1 MNIIFSNEII
11 VVSFLGWFIAQSLK
25 IFSHFAAT
33 RKVDFSRMVGSGG
46 MPSSHSPLVAS
57 MTTAIG
63 ILDGFGS
70 SVFALSLGMACI
82 VMYDASGV
90 RLAVGKQAKILNE
103 ILEDIQKH
111 KFETEKLKELIG
123 HTPLQVFA
131 GAILGVAIAL
141 IYFTY
146 R

>member
-11 VVSFLGWFIAQSLK
+11 IIAFLSWFIAQGLK
-25 IFSHFAAT
+25 ILVEFVT
-33 RKVDFSRMVGSGG
+33 IRKIDFSRMMGSGG
-46 MPSSHSPLVAS
+46 MPSSHSALVTS
-57 MTTAIG
+57 MATAIG
-63 ILDGFGS
+63 ILEGFDS
-70 SVFALSLGMACI
+70 SIFALSLGIAAI

-111 KFETEKLKELIG
+111 KFETEKLKELVG

-131 GAILGVAIAL
+131 GAILGIFIAV
-141 IYFTY
+141 IYLTV
-146 R
+146 